1 MLSLKIV
8 QVGNSLGVVIPK
20 DILTQ
25 MRAGKGD
32 TLYLTSAPDGLRL
45 TAFNPRFEAQMEA
58 AERIMGRRKNA
69 LRSLAD

>member
-8 QVGNSLGVVIPK
+8 QVGNSLGIVIPK
-20 DILTQ
+20 DVLAQ

-45 TAFNPRFEAQMEA
+45 TAFNPRFGEQMEA
-58 AERIMGRRKNA
+58 AERVIGRRKNA
-69 LRSLAD
+69 LRALAE